1 MGVVYDGASMEQ
13 AKKTLRAILDEEH
26 GREPLTDGSKR
37 CVPPVEDSYAMLAR
51 TMERLTRG
59 FEGTDSLDLL
69 VAALMMVHEDLA
81 QINRNLVSSERNRRY
96 ESYL

>member
-1 MGVVYDGASMEQ
+1 MADIDLGKG
-13 AKKTLRAILDEEH
+13 
-26 GREPLTDGSKR
+26 PLTDDTKR

-51 TMERLTRG
+51 TMARLTRG

-81 QINRNLVSSERNRRY
+81 QINRNLVVSERNRRF
-96 ESYL
+96 ERGI